1 MRLSLRRPAWA
12 IAAAVTA
19 SRAHHRL
26 LRRPRPDAALRRLL
40 RQPVGVVGDAIR
52 PVGLHLLEAVALR
65 GRVLG
70 VDLRNP
76 KGPPTWAIEM
86 MSAIPQSRITLTWP
100 DMSALPPDAKSLLVY
115 QHSETRTFRRTSV
128 CGR

>member
-1 MRLSLRRPAWA
+1 MRQMLSPPVHPEGVQLP
-12 IAAAVTA
+12 V
-19 SRAHHRL
+19 L
-26 LRRPRPDAALRRLL
+26 NGALR
-40 RQPVGVVGDAIR
+40 
-52 PVGLHLLEAVALR
+52 
-65 GRVLG
+65 LG

-76 KGPPTWAIEM
+76 KGPPTWAIEV

-100 DMSALPPDAKSLLVY
+100 DMSALPPDAGSLLVY